1 MLRVFNSTARYVNQG
16 GKRLGSFAIYLEP
29 HHDDIMEFLELKKN
43 HGLEEERARDLFYG
57 LWISD
62 LFMERV
68 KKNEQWSLFSP
79 DECKNL
85 ENLWGEDYKNLYEKY
100 EREGKAR
107 KTMPAQQIWF
117 KICISQS
124 GLWVVR

>member
-1 MLRVFNSTARYVNQG
+1 MVFINVLGDCAAISKWAGGIGLHVSNIRGTNSYINGTNGFTSGIIPMLRVFNSTARYVNQG

-29 HHDDIMEFLELKKN
+29 HHCDIWNFLELKKN

-68 KKNEQWSLFSP
+68 KAMLMDF
-79 DECKNL
+79 
-85 ENLWGEDYKNLYEKY
+85 
-100 EREGKAR
+100 
-107 KTMPAQQIWF
+107 I
-117 KICISQS
+117 
-124 GLWVVR
+124 